1 LITVTYLGLHFSSF
15 STQQDLTVNAT
26 YFFVSGGRVE
36 IGTEKDPFLQ
46 NVVITLHGDRWKDVE
61 IPNVGSKVLAVS
73 DATFTN
79 LVRCKS
85 TLTRI
90 G

>member
-1 LITVTYLGLHFSSF
+1 M
-15 STQQDLTVNAT
+15 TVNAT

-46 NVVITLHGDRWKDVE
+46 SVVITLHGDRWKDVE

-79 LVRCKS
+79 LVRF
-85 TLTRI
+85 I
-90 G
+90 GTFSCS